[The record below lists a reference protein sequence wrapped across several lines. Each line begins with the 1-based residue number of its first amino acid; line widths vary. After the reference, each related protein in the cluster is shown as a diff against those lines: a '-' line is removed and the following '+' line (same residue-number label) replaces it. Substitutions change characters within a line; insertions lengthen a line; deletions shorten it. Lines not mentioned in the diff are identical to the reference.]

1 MRSLKTGVGL
11 LRERSERSKPTRP
24 AASSLSPGT
33 SSPRVSL
40 NPAGIILPA
49 RTVAR
54 TATRKNLSRKS
65 ALARMGRRMSAFI
78 GIDVSKDWL
87 DVHVDGGAAQR
98 FANNPTGHEE
108 LLTFLE
114 PLSCERIACE
124 ATGSFERRMVA
135 RLLTAGLPVAVV
147 NPRQVRDFAKGT
159 GTMAKTDTIDA
170 AVLAKFAAVV
180 RPAVQVLESETT
192 VKMRETLARR
202 RQLVQMETME
212 HNRLS
217 QAQTK
222 RVRGNVERV
231 IAFLK
236 KQIKELDDEL
246 DQLIAAMPEWRER
259 DALLQSVP
267 GVGPQ
272 TARMLIAE
280 LPELGTGSRQQMAA
294 LVGVAPL
301 NRDSGTKRGQR
312 MIFGG
317 RSRVRSALFMAAFV
331 GKRCNPVLKA
341 CYDRLLAK
349 GKRKKVALVACMHK
363 LLNILHAMVRKNEAW
378 QNPKLVTAA
387 T

>member
-24 AASSLSPGT
+24 AASSLLPGT
-33 SSPRVSL
+33 SSPQGSL

-54 TATRKNLSRKS
+54 TAARMKSARKS
-65 ALARMGRRMSAFI
+65 ASARMGRRMDAFI

-87 DVHVDGGAAQR
+87 DVQVANGVAQR

-114 PLSCERIACE
+114 PLGCERIACE

-147 NPRQVRDFAKGT
+147 NPRQVRDFAKALGT
-159 GTMAKTDTIDA
+159 LAKTDAIDA
-170 AVLAKFAAVV
+170 AVLARFAAVV
-180 RPAVQVLESETT
+180 RPEVQVLESETT

-212 HNRLS
+212 KNRLP

-231 IAFLK
+231 ITFLK

-280 LPELGTGSRQQMAA
+280 LPELGKGSRQQMAA

-312 MIFGG
+312 TIFGG
-317 RSRVRSALFMAAFV
+317 RSRVRSTLFMAV
-331 GKRCNPVLKA
+331 MIGTRCNPVLKA

-363 LLNILHAMVRKNEAW
+363 LLNILHAMVRKSENW
-378 QNPKLVTAA
+378 QNPKLATA
-387 T
+387 TT